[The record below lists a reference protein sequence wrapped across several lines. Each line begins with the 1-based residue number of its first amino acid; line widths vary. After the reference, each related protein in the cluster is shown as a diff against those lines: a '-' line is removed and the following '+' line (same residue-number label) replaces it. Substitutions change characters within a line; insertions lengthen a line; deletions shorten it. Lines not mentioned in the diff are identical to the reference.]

1 MPSRLFRIC
10 SVTYFMARALH
21 IQDYWMFHGSSA
33 LKGRFSQLLIPFL
46 DAQNVFQKGNLM
58 SLLIQIGSTNW
69 AEAATPPSW
78 ISMGRSTTSLF
89 GPLLSSWCQQRSNI
103 ACVIFVTTVRLR
115 CWRDHVVNFDELS
128 FESLTS
134 SCCPFQL
141 MLIIPYNSIAPGGTQ
156 YHPVQF
162 GCRTRNGS
170 LLWCIETHCYQPKSL
185 LLDFNS
191 SLEGRATSS
200 AGLPCLHNMF
210 TPFLARL
217 VMALS

>member
-1 MPSRLFRIC
+1 
-10 SVTYFMARALH
+10 
-21 IQDYWMFHGSSA
+21 
-33 LKGRFSQLLIPFL
+33 
-46 DAQNVFQKGNLM
+46 LM

>member
-1 MPSRLFRIC
+1 M
-10 SVTYFMARALH
+10 
-21 IQDYWMFHGSSA
+21 
-33 LKGRFSQLLIPFL
+33 
-46 DAQNVFQKGNLM
+46 
-58 SLLIQIGSTNW
+58 
-69 AEAATPPSW
+69 
-78 ISMGRSTTSLF
+78 
-89 GPLLSSWCQQRSNI
+89 
-103 ACVIFVTTVRLR
+103 
-115 CWRDHVVNFDELS
+115 NFDEFL

-141 MLIIPYNSIAPGGTQ
+141 MLIIPYTSITPGGTQ

-200 AGLPCLHNMF
+200 AGLPCLHMS

-217 VMALS
+217 VMALSWFVGFAHLLRLSNLYQSYANCIKILCMSMMIVDYVDVNVGPCRPSRNYYSINAFDHCTVRILVDILDIQFLLTNLKPFRLQVSANRIAGGQAGGAWLVTKCLATLCKSENQFVEI